1 MLIAVGHDLQLVGEL
16 AGREDLREPGVIFT
30 EAECERFSRSVDP
43 LRSLAGAF
51 AAKEALFKALPPI
64 DGAFWTDIELVHDRR
79 GAPSLRVHGA
89 LAERFARAG
98 WRALLSISH
107 SGDYA
112 SAVVIV
118 DGAAPEPGA
127 SR

>member
-1 MLIAVGHDLQLVGEL
+1 MLIAVGHDLQLVAEL

-30 EAECERFSRSVDP
+30 DAECERIARSVDP

-51 AAKEALFKALPPI
+51 AAKEALFKALPAVE
-64 DGAFWTDIELVHDRR
+64 GAFWTDMELVHDRR
-79 GAPSLRVHGA
+79 GAPSLRFHGA
-89 LAERFARAG
+89 LAERFERAG

-107 SGDYA
+107 SGEYA

-118 DGAAPEPGA
+118 DGEAPAAGA
-127 SR
+127 P